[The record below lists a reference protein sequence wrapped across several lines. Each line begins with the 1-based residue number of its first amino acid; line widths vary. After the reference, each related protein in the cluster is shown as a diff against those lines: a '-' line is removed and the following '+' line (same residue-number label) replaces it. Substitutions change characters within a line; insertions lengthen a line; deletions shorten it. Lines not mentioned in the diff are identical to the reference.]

1 VTSFP
6 YGRTTLAR
14 HSSDE
19 LGLLATGR
27 SRVHT
32 SSVTGH
38 EDRSD
43 VSTMTRETTCHRVE
57 LYGLPAVIAGRRTL
71 EVAGTT
77 LAELA
82 SALVVACPRLAGPVI
97 DPATGWLNRGYV
109 FVVDGRFTRDPATAL
124 ESASEIL
131 LVAAQ
136 AGG

>member
-1 VTSFP
+1 MRPVDRGSILP
-6 YGRTTLAR
+6 PVG
-14 HSSDE
+14 
-19 LGLLATGR
+19 
-27 SRVHT
+27 
-32 SSVTGH
+32 GH

-57 LYGLPAVIAGRRTL
+57 LYGLPAVIAGQRTL

-77 LAELA
+77 LAEIA
-82 SALVVACPRLAGPVI
+82 RALVAACPRLAGPVI
-97 DPATGWLNRGYV
+97 DPATGWLNRGYL

-124 ESASEIL
+124 ESAREIL